1 MRRDDEKDYRW
12 WWGGGG
18 PEILESM
25 ATVIYGVFWHRTE
38 KSLRPSSRNSGNQF
52 SRNTIPLTPAIPNVK
67 SKSSNTGDVM
77 IDFHS

>member
-1 MRRDDEKDYRW
+1 MRRDDEEDYRW

-52 SRNTIPLTPAIPNVK
+52 SRNTIPLPPAGPIVK
-67 SKSSNTGDVM
+67 TKYST
-77 IDFHS
+77 IDEVII

>member
-1 MRRDDEKDYRW
+1 MRRYDEEDCRW

-52 SRNTIPLTPAIPNVK
+52 SRNTIPLTPAIPIVK
-67 SKSSNTGDVM
+67 TK
-77 IDFHS
+77 HSTTDEVII

>member
-1 MRRDDEKDYRW
+1 MRRDDEEDYRW

-52 SRNTIPLTPAIPNVK
+52 SRNTIPLTPAIPIVQTK
-67 SKSSNTGDVM
+67 
-77 IDFHS
+77 HSTTDEGII

>member
-1 MRRDDEKDYRW
+1 MRREDKEDYRW

-52 SRNTIPLTPAIPNVK
+52 SRNTIPLTPAIPIVQVK
-67 SKSSNTGDVM
+67 
-77 IDFHS
+77 HSTTDEGII